1 MKNVPKIILL
11 SFIILFAAV
20 LPVFAQGTE
29 NTPVE
34 VDVNIVANGN
44 ALVFDRPLLS
54 AGGRILVPAGDVF
67 GELGAKVDWYPKW
80 GQINVF
86 MGNKYINMKTGS
98 TKAIADGKFLTMDTP
113 PLLVDGT
120 VMLPVRFVAEEL
132 GIEVKW
138 DNKTKTVFLGK
149 SSSGKTVSRNW
160 SRTPVVVI
168 DPGHGGKM
176 SGAVYSGI
184 MEKDLN
190 LDIARRLNTLLREQG
205 IETYMTRN
213 DDRHVDLY
221 DRSGLAN
228 SLNAD
233 LFVSIHNNAGSSS
246 MSGSMTLYY
255 PGGSGF
261 TSKTFAKVMQE
272 ELVKNL
278 GTKDLGIIPRPNL
291 AVLRTTKMPAV
302 LVEVAFM
309 TNSSDMQKLKTSDF
323 RQAAAEAIR
332 DGIIKALNS
341 K

>member
-1 MKNVPKIILL
+1 MKI
-11 SFIILFAAV
+11 
-20 LPVFAQGTE
+20 
-29 NTPVE
+29 
-34 VDVNIVANGN
+34 
-44 ALVFDRPLLS
+44 
-54 AGGRILVPAGDVF
+54 
-67 GELGAKVDWYPKW
+67 
-80 GQINVF
+80 
-86 MGNKYINMKTGS
+86 GS
-98 TKAIADGKFLTMDTP
+98 TRAIANGKFLTMDTP

-138 DNKTKTVFLGK
+138 DNNTKTVLLGRNN
-149 SSSGKTVSRNW
+149 SRHSQSRNW

-176 SGAVYSGI
+176 SGAVHSGVK
-184 MEKDLN
+184 EKDLN
-190 LDIARRLNTLLREQG
+190 LDIAKRLNTLLREQG

-221 DRSGLAN
+221 PRADLAN
-228 SLNAD
+228 RLNAD

-261 TSKTFAKVMQE
+261 TSKTFASIMQK
-272 ELVKNL
+272 ELVNNL
-278 GTKDLGIIPRPNL
+278 GTRNLGIIPRPNL
-291 AVLRTTKMPAV
+291 AVLRRTKMPAV

-309 TNSSDMQKLKTSDF
+309 TNSSDMKKLKTADF
-323 RQAAAEAIR
+323 RQAAAESIR